1 MSGLLKP
8 PSLSPPPLTF
18 RQFEK
23 PLDEISPAFSGKIIT
38 HNERVGSKTT
48 TFSEKVNLPSGNT
61 KKSEKNQNQEKNKM
75 QRRRSWKLS
84 SRPSLKRKKNRSG
97 SDSDAIPLNNG
108 RDHSQCNGGGV
119 QRHVSTIP
127 SSPAERS

>member
-23 PLDEISPAFSGKIIT
+23 PLDEITPVFSGKIIT

-48 TFSEKVNLPSGNT
+48 TFSEKVNLPSNNA
-61 KKSEKNQNQEKNKM
+61 KKSDKNQDKNKM

-119 QRHVSTIP
+119 QRHVSTVTN
-127 SSPAERS
+127 SWNKLF